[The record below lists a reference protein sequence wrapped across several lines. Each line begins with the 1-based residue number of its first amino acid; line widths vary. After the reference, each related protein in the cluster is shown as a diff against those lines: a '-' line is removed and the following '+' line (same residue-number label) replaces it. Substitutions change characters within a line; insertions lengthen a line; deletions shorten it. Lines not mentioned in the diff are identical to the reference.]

1 MQPPGPHMQ
10 CHFCDRDADVGVEH
24 EDVTVGACE
33 RHFRERV
40 AELADTDWTDGV
52 SAALEDLDSGE

>member
-1 MQPPGPHMQ
+1 MQ
-10 CHFCDRDADVGVEH
+10 CHFCDRDADVGVDH
-24 EDVTVGACE
+24 GGVTVGACE

-40 AELADTDWTDGV
+40 AELADTDWTEGV

>member
-1 MQPPGPHMQ
+1 MQ
-10 CHFCDRDADVGVEH
+10 CHFCDREADVGVEH
-24 EDVTVGACE
+24 GGVTVGACE

-40 AELADTDWTDGV
+40 SELADTDWTDGV